1 MSGDFYEQALR
12 RIRIL
17 TVVVGLAGTA
27 AVLILQNFRS
37 AAGFLLGAALSS
49 LNFYG
54 IASLAKVLGRSARP
68 GPVAAVLIALR
79 YLLIGSVV
87 YVMIK
92 ILGVGSVAV
101 LWGLLAA
108 FGAVILE
115 ILYEL
120 IFHAN

>member
-1 MSGDFYEQALR
+1 MSADFYEQALH

-27 AVLILQNFRS
+27 AVLALQDFRS
-37 AAGFLLGAALSS
+37 AAGFLLGAALSA
-49 LNFYG
+49 LNFCG
-54 IASLAKVLGRSARP
+54 ISSLAKVLGGSERT

-79 YLLIGSVV
+79 YLVIGFAV
-87 YVMIK
+87 YVTIK

-108 FGAVILE
+108 FGAVLLE
-115 ILYEL
+115 IFYEL
-120 IFHAN
+120 VFRSR